1 MKKVSLITLLAVMIY
16 GGSFGQSQ
24 NVVDISQGSRLGR
37 VQSST
42 NRPGNFLIP
51 VPHLRLTTVNK
62 EATKEAIDLDKK
74 KYLNYNYDLA
84 SVDNYDTKAYVRYNI
99 YDDQI
104 EFVKDESI
112 YYLAKEAG
120 RQVSFVSTKDL
131 YRVYDFNNDLQYFK
145 VHVDGKNAL
154 IAKQKVRYVDAKVAV
169 TGYDIAKPANYKRMK
184 DELYLALGNK
194 TLVKLPKKKKDFFKS
209 FGDKADQIKAY
220 AKENKLGYKRIDDI
234 KKLVSYFNT
243 L

>member
-1 MKKVSLITLLAVMIY
+1 MKKVSLITLLAVMIC
-16 GGSFGQSQ
+16 GVSFSQSHR
-24 NVVDISQGSRLGR
+24 VVDISEGSRLGR
-37 VQSST
+37 IQSST

-51 VPHLRLTTVNK
+51 VPHLRLTTVDK
-62 EATKEAIDLDKK
+62 AATKEAIDLDKK
-74 KYLNYNYDLA
+74 KYLSYNYDLA

-120 RQVSFVSTKDL
+120 RQVSFINTKDL
-131 YRVYDFNNDLQYFK
+131 YRVYDFNNDLEYFK
-145 VHVDGKNAL
+145 VHLDGKNAL
-154 IAKQKVRYVDAKVAV
+154 VAKQRVRYVDAKVAV

-184 DELYLALGNK
+184 DELYLALENK

-209 FGDKADQIKAY
+209 FGDKADQIKSY
-220 AKENKLGYKRIDDI
+220 AKENRLGYKKVEDL
-234 KKLVSYFNT
+234 KKLIAYFNT